1 MLSSLN
7 ILADTGGSFWMPPS
21 ASTIAPEVDW
31 LFDFIMAIC
40 IFFFLLILVMLV
52 AFAWKYRYR
61 EGAPE
66 VHGPK
71 HNTALELTWTFV
83 PTVIVIVI
91 FFYGFKG
98 FLRMAIA
105 PPDPYEVVVSA
116 RMWSYTFRYPTGH
129 VDNVLH
135 IPADTPVQLVLSSDD
150 VIHGFYI
157 PAFRIKKDDVPGRY
171 NKIWI
176 IADKQDLGKSST
188 YDIFCT
194 QFCGQGHSTMRSHV
208 VVQNPD
214 DFNNWLKA
222 ADIFVGTPAEAGKH
236 IWETRG
242 CNQCHT
248 IDGTASR
255 APTWK
260 DVFGSNI
267 VTQKHGTILADENY
281 LHTVITQPNIYPL
294 PGFDPIMPPTQGLL
308 TEKDVDNVIAFIK
321 TLSVHYHPTV
331 SASEPAK
338 K

>member
-1 MLSSLN
+1 
-7 ILADTGGSFWMPPS
+7 MPPS
-21 ASTIAPEVDW
+21 ASTIAPDVDW

-40 IFFFLLILVMLV
+40 VFFFILIFVLLVV
-52 AFAWKYRYR
+52 FAWKYRYR

-66 VHGPK
+66 DRGPK
-71 HNTALELTWTFV
+71 HNTALELTWTFI

-98 FLRMAIA
+98 FVQMAII
-105 PPDPYEVVVSA
+105 PQNNYEIDVSA

-135 IPADTPVQLVLSSDD
+135 IPAETPVQLVLNSDD

-171 NKIWI
+171 NRIWI
-176 IADKQDLGKSST
+176 IADKVDMGKPQT

-208 VVQNPD
+208 VVHSPD
-214 DFNNWLKA
+214 DFNAWLKT

-248 IDGTASR
+248 IDGSAGR
-255 APTWK
+255 GPTWK
-260 DVFGSNI
+260 DVFGSEV
-267 VTQKHGTILADENY
+267 VTQKDGTLLADENY
-281 LHTVITQPNIYPL
+281 IHTVITQPNIHPL

-308 TEKDVDNVIAFIK
+308 TEKDVDNVIAFLK
-321 TLSVHYHPTV
+321 SLSVHYHPIVPT
-331 SASEPAK
+331 SAPGK